1 MPTSPADEIATRG
14 SCATLPLGAMQSIP
28 YKGTFSPAE
37 FSSIRRG
44 LIAREM
50 EDRWFAFLEGDSLF
64 FHRSWTG
71 HCVYQVNF
79 EIRSERVLVVGAMVA
94 ADEEFYRRGPDTYEA
109 AFLDSLIRVSLL
121 HQAVLF
127 PTRPTEESS

>member
-1 MPTSPADEIATRG
+1 MSPSSAEEIATRG
-14 SCATLPLGAMQSIP
+14 SWTTLPLGAMQSIP

-44 LIAREM
+44 LIPREM
-50 EDRWFAFLEGDSLF
+50 EDRWFAFVEGDSLF
-64 FHRSWTG
+64 FHRSWPG
-71 HCVYQVNF
+71 HSVYQVNF
-79 EIRSERVLVVGAMVA
+79 EIGSERVLVVGAMVA

-109 AFLDSLIRVSLL
+109 AFLDSLIRASLL

-127 PTRPTEESS
+127 PTRPMEKSS